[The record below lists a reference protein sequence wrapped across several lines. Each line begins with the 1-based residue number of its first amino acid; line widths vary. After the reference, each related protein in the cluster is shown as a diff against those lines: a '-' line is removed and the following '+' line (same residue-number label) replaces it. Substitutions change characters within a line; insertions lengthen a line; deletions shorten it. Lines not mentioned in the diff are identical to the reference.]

1 MAGGLLLG
9 TVELQSAEAPLEL
22 PDRFLSAFAGGG
34 VMSAW
39 LDGCL
44 ALWPLTTWSS
54 LAQRVMSLPISLA
67 DARSFGRLLFSSAVE
82 FDFEGG
88 AVTVPPEHRALAGL
102 GERVLL
108 VGAGDHAEL
117 WDPARWAA
125 QAGRGLEDLDLPTA
139 V

>member
-9 TVELQSAEAPLEL
+9 TVELRPADAPLQL
-22 PDRFLSAFAGGG
+22 PDRFVPAFAGGG
-34 VMSAW
+34 VLSAW

-44 ALWPLTTWSS
+44 ALWPPAAWAS
-54 LAQRVMSLPISLA
+54 LSERLLALPMSVR
-67 DARSFGRLLFSSAVE
+67 DARSFNRLLFASAVE
-82 FDFEGG
+82 FDFNRG
-88 AVTVPPEHRALAGL
+88 AIALPEPHRQMAGL

-125 QAGRGLEDLDLPTA
+125 EAGRRLDDLHLPAA

>member
-9 TVELQSAEAPLEL
+9 TLELQPADAPLEL

-34 VMSAW
+34 VLSAW

-44 ALWPLTTWSS
+44 ALWPARSWSS
-54 LAQRVMSLPISLA
+54 LADRLTSLPVGA
-67 DARSFGRLLFSSAVE
+67 GDARSFTRLLFASAIE
-82 FDFEGG
+82 LDFDHGT
-88 AVTVPPEHRALAGL
+88 VTVPAGHRAMAGI
-102 GERVLL
+102 GDRVVL

-117 WDPARWAA
+117 WDPAAWTA
-125 QAGRGLEDLDLPTA
+125 QARRRLENLDLPAA

>member
-9 TVELQSAEAPLEL
+9 TVELEPADAPLEL

-34 VMSAW
+34 VLTAW

-44 ALWPLTTWSS
+44 ALWPRAAWSS
-54 LAQRVMSLPISLA
+54 LADRLVSLPMSVS
-67 DARSFGRLLFSSAVE
+67 DARVFTRLLFASAV
-82 FDFEGG
+82 DFEFNRGTITLPV
-88 AVTVPPEHRALAGL
+88 AHRALAGL

-125 QAGRGLEDLDLPTA
+125 QAARPLEDLDLPAA